1 MPADKAPSDRERVL
15 CERYGE
21 ILTLADVA
29 KVLRF
34 PSRQAVLK
42 ARLRGRLPVPL
53 VKLPNRRGWFAT
65 ARAIANLL
73 DQLDAGGER
82 RTR

>member
-1 MPADKAPSDRERVL
+1 MPADKPSDRERML
-15 CERYGE
+15 CEKYGE
-21 ILTLADVA
+21 ILTLADIA

-42 ARLRGRLPVPL
+42 AHLRGRLPISL
-53 VKLPNRRGWFAT
+53 VKVPNRRGWFAT

-73 DQLDAGGER
+73 DELDASGER